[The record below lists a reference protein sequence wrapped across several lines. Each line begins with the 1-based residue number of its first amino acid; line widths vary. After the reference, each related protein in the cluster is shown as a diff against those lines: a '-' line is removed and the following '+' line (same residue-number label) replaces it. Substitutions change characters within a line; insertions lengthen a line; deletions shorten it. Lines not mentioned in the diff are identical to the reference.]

1 MNPRVARSARGPRLA
16 PRETSHDR
24 NNHAS
29 QSTGSV
35 LMPRAAKSQSAT
47 PAGPRLVTKSSRIPS
62 PDTAPPLHE
71 QITLR
76 AYELFLHEGG
86 GHGRDVHH
94 WLRAERELLESQAP
108 APPTRRAAGP
118 RAKA

>member
-1 MNPRVARSARGPRLA
+1 
-16 PRETSHDR
+16 
-24 NNHAS
+24 
-29 QSTGSV
+29 
-35 LMPRAAKSQSAT
+35 
-47 PAGPRLVTKSSRIPS
+47 LVTKSSRIPS

-94 WLRAERELLESQAP
+94 WLRAEQELLASQTP
-108 APPTRRAAGP
+108 ARPTRRVAAT